1 MEAGGGV
8 VGWER
13 VVMGQK
19 CTKVYNAGCNAVS
32 RVYTLLQRVNTL
44 HCEVHLYTLLQCN

>member
-19 CTKVYNAGCNAVS
+19 CTKVYNARCTLYYNALIEWCNAVS
-32 RVYTLLQRVNTL
+32 HLYTLLQRVNTL
-44 HCEVHLYTLLQCN
+44 V